1 MPHGCKA
8 RPSEALPAAIK
19 EDVKL
24 HVVSSDL
31 SCVHVG
37 VSIVGSS

>member
-19 EDVKL
+19 DVKL

-37 VSIVGSS
+37 ASIVGSS